1 MRKQLVNPPQRYDGK
16 PHGLSHAVTDTRCGI
31 VYISGQVD
39 WDMNYQVSSHTVEGQ
54 LKNVLN
60 NLTIVLDA
68 AGSSV
73 ENLLNLRIYIR
84 GELGEFI
91 EEIAPILAQ
100 FLADSR
106 PALTGIGVA
115 SLASPE
121 TLVEIEAT
129 AALQELSAY
138 GVGEIPPMGEA
149 AIATSQFNVYS
160 SSSIYGW

>member
-1 MRKQLVNPPQRYDGK
+1 MRKQLINPPERYDGR
-16 PHGLSHAVTDTRCGI
+16 PHGLSHAVVDTASGI

-39 WDMNYQVSSHTVEGQ
+39 WNMNHQVSSHTVEGQ

-84 GELGEFI
+84 GEFGEFF
-91 EEIAPILAQ
+91 EDIAPILAQ
-100 FLADSR
+100 FLTDSR
-106 PALTGIGVA
+106 PALTGIGVT

-129 AALQELSAY
+129 AALK
-138 GVGEIPPMGEA
+138 
-149 AIATSQFNVYS
+149 
-160 SSSIYGW
+160 

>member
-1 MRKQLVNPPQRYDGK
+1 MMKKQLINPPQRYDGR
-16 PHGLSHAVTDTRCGI
+16 PHGLSHAAIDTASGV

-39 WDMNYQVSSHTVEGQ
+39 WDENHQVSSHTVEGQ
-54 LKNVLN
+54 LKNVLH
-60 NLTIVLDA
+60 NLTIVLEA

-73 ENLLNLRIYIR
+73 ENLLNLRIYVR
-84 GELGEFI
+84 GEFGEFM
-91 EEIAPILAQ
+91 EAIAPILAQ

-129 AALQELSAY
+129 AALK
-138 GVGEIPPMGEA
+138 
-149 AIATSQFNVYS
+149 
-160 SSSIYGW
+160 